1 MSDTAAMGPPSGPS
15 ASPPGG
21 SARGARPSVC
31 LYTRSANPSG
41 MGVHML
47 DLVEGLAARADVSVL
62 CRDSPG
68 ARWFFDEASAHG
80 ARTVALPGPHDPAY
94 PDVVGGFLAD
104 RPVDVF
110 HCHAAWG
117 WEDPVGLRLA
127 RTAGVPAVVITHHQ
141 PFLLHQRAKA
151 EKLIRNTSFAHARIA
166 VSGGVRDT
174 YTARG
179 VSEEHFVTVPNGV
192 GPRRDTP
199 GRAAARAALRLR
211 PDDLV
216 VLTTGR
222 LTAMKGQ
229 RYLIEAAALLAP
241 EHPELHVVV
250 LGEGDLREELEHL
263 VADRGLAGSV
273 HLPGHRPDARGLLDA
288 ADVFALPSLSEGMP
302 LVLIEAMEAGLPVV
316 ATRVIGSSEVVV
328 PGETGHLVPPA
339 NAGMLAAALGELLGD
354 ARMRALYGGA
364 GHRRYLREFTVE
376 RMVTRTRAV
385 YDSVLGR
392 C

>member
-1 MSDTAAMGPPSGPS
+1 MSDAATMGPTPRPS

-47 DLVEGLAARADVSVL
+47 DLVQGLAGRADVSVL
-62 CRDSPG
+62 CRDSPR
-68 ARWFFDEASAHG
+68 ARWFFEEASALG
-80 ARTVALPGPHDPAY
+80 ARAVALPSPHDAAY
-94 PDVVGGFLAD
+94 PDVIGGFLAD

-110 HCHAAWG
+110 HCHAGWG
-117 WEDPVGLRLA
+117 WEDPDGLRLA
-127 RTAGVPAVVITHHQ
+127 RAAAVPAVVITHHQ

-166 VSGGVRDT
+166 VSDGVRDT

-179 VSEEHFVTVPNGV
+179 VSGKDFVTVPNGV
-192 GPRRDTP
+192 GPRRNSP
-199 GRAAARAALRLR
+199 GRAAARAALQL
-211 PDDLV
+211 PPEDLV

-229 RYLIEAAALLAP
+229 RHLIEAAALLEP
-241 EHPELHVVV
+241 EHPELHVVI

-263 VADRGLAGSV
+263 VAEHGLAGSV
-273 HLPGHRPDARGLLDA
+273 HLPGHRPDARRLLDA

-328 PGETGHLVPPA
+328 PGETGHLVPPG
-339 NAGMLAAALGELLGD
+339 NAGLLAAALGELLGD
-354 ARMRALYGGA
+354 ARLRALYGDA

-376 RMVTRTRAV
+376 RMVARTQAV

-392 C
+392 P